1 MSMEQLLV
9 GEVMSISK
17 EIIIVYD
24 RWMCLSASHNH
35 FYYIFLSHN
44 HFYYYYIFLCKW
56 EEMYLGFFPVWAIN
70 I

>member
-17 EIIIVYD
+17 GIIIVYD

-35 FYYIFLSHN
+35 FYYYYIFLSHN
-44 HFYYYYIFLCKW
+44 HFYYYYIFLST
-56 EEMYLGFFPVWAIN
+56 
-70 I
+70 

>member
-44 HFYYYYIFLCKW
+44 HFYYYYIFLCT
-56 EEMYLGFFPVWAIN
+56 
-70 I
+70 